1 MPRDASEGWP
11 KADVG
16 PRIRFPTSHG
26 EEPMAKSE
34 AHVAFFKDMANN
46 PEKFKAFT
54 ADPHGAMKAAGLDH
68 THVSEEHA
76 AAITGGSGHASTAAA
91 ASAGAACA

>member
-1 MPRDASEGWP
+1 
-11 KADVG
+11 
-16 PRIRFPTSHG
+16 
-26 EEPMAKSE
+26 MAKSDE
-34 AHVAFFKDMANN
+34 HVAFFKSMAND
-46 PEKFKAFT
+46 PDKFKAFS

-68 THVSEEHA
+68 SQVSDEHA